1 MGRPPARGRLEPN
14 DLDEVMEVLKHLRD
28 REGRV
33 RTAPPSSPLLG
44 AHDQIGVTHHLRLL
58 LAEERRT
65 PRLQPIL
72 LGDQQVAAWAVSAG
86 LVQSDQL
93 HRVDVDHQWQ
103 LADPGLLATL
113 WARREAG
120 IGVGVEKEA
129 VARRLLPETPT
140 FLGGARPP
148 SHQPMSSM
156 GSILS
161 SPHHPILRPP
171 GARAV
176 GGDRS
181 LLAHTSAASAAS
193 ACSPGP
199 RSGRYSTPA

>member
-33 RTAPPSSPLLG
+33 RTAPPNSPLLG
-44 AHDQIGVTHHLRLL
+44 AHDQISVTHHLRPLV
-58 LAEERRT
+58 AEERRQ
-65 PRLQPIL
+65 PRLELIL
-72 LGDQQVAAWAVSAG
+72 VGDQQVAAWAVSAG

-103 LADPGLLATL
+103 LADPGLLAAL

-129 VARRLLPETPT
+129 VARRLLPETPSFPGVT
-140 FLGGARPP
+140 RPP
-148 SHQPMSSM
+148 GHQPRSPMD
-156 GSILS
+156 SILS
-161 SPHHPILRPP
+161 SAHHPTIRQP
-171 GARAV
+171 GAPAV
-176 GGDRS
+176 GASRS
-181 LLAHTSAASAAS
+181 WLAHTSAASAAS
-193 ACSPGP
+193 AC
-199 RSGRYSTPA
+199 